1 MSNDA
6 EGLDQFKSVESPAP
20 TDCRVGPTNANHRSG
35 YGSIT
40 DRTARVLDWVTR
52 HPDATLAS
60 GEAILLVNRIRELE
74 ELLAAKEN
82 L

>member
-1 MSNDA
+1 MTNEA
-6 EGLDQFKSVESPAP
+6 EGLDQFKTVESPAP
-20 TDCRVGPTNANHRSG
+20 TDCRVTPTSSSHRSG

-40 DRTARVLDWVTR
+40 DRTARVIDWVSR

-60 GEAILLVNRIRELE
+60 GEAILLLNRIRELE
-74 ELLAAKEN
+74 SLLAAKEN